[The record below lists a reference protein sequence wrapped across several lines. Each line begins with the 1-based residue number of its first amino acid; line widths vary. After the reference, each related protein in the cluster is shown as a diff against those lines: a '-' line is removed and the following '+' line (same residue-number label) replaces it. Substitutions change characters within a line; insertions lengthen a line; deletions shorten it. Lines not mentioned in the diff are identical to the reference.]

1 MALTGKK
8 YEKFYKETGS
18 GDDKIT
24 AANKDYIKTAFEFGA
39 SHGFHDIMDD
49 PKLGSLVYMIQQMQD
64 ELDYLRTE
72 ISANKDKTG
81 ITSSQANAITANTA
95 KTGITLGEQRD
106 IANNKTNVANNVTE
120 ITKLTRGKL
129 TLSSLPP
136 VQSGV
141 EQAVECGVVYDS
153 KAKTYSMVFVYS
165 EITPPPKGGKATIVT
180 RTGSIQL
187 K

>member
-1 MALTGKK
+1 MALTDKK

-24 AANKDYIKTAFEFGA
+24 TTNKDYIKTAFEFSA

-72 ISANKDKTG
+72 ISNNKDKTG
-81 ITSSQANAITANTA
+81 ISSSQASAITANTA
-95 KTGITLGEQRD
+95 KTGITTKQATA
-106 IANNKTNVANNVTE
+106 ITNNSNNIDAKMTV
-120 ITKLTRGKL
+120 IPNQDYAG
-129 TLSSLPP
+129 
-136 VQSGV
+136 VQSLR
-141 EQAVECGVVYDS
+141 AGVVLNKDKS
-153 KAKTYSMVFVYS
+153 YSLVFSYAEV
-165 EITPPPKGGKATIVT
+165 TPKGTTT